1 MAQWWETAPL
11 ANAPGTPENE
21 WWKTAPLQE
30 EFAAPAVPSALPEPN
45 LLERLGQVT
54 GSTITGL
61 GQGATMGAYDEV
73 ASALGIPIKGIENI
87 FSGRDSIGGPGD
99 ILPFLGRSFMDA
111 REGQQA
117 LVNQAYEQAP
127 IAAGAGDVAGALGL
141 GLLSGGSNV
150 ASIARPSILGMA
162 GRGGLEG
169 GLQGGASGFNA
180 AQDASLEG
188 RLKAAAQGAVGG
200 GVLGA
205 LTGGVVGGSMARQQ
219 HKAVPTVKE
228 LFDDAE
234 ALYTSARTSGKAAS
248 PQQSTEFANHIMDI
262 AKAESLVGPKTG
274 AIDTSYPHLA
284 GFVNMMNEY
293 GGEVLDVGRLQSL
306 RRRLT
311 SAAGSSDSNERRI
324 AMSMLDDFDNLA
336 TSIAPELEDATNL
349 YWRAKTGELIERL
362 GKLADVRASQYSQS
376 GIENGLRAEFRAL
389 ERRIINGKVRG
400 LPQELVDQIGAIS
413 RGDSLQDAARWASRF
428 SLKNPLTAL
437 GGTAAG
443 FATGSFPVAAGVW
456 AGAQGAGML
465 ASKMARDKYAIAAA
479 LARNGGALP
488 SVPYSPTQQALI
500 QSAGNLAGR
509 FSANFG
515 Q

>member
-21 WWKTAPLQE
+21 WWKSAPLHNE
-30 EFAAPAVPSALPEPN
+30 SPEPTTPSGPN
-45 LLERLGQVT
+45 VLERLGQVT
-54 GSTITGL
+54 GSTFTGL

-73 ASALGIPIKGIENI
+73 ASALGAPIKGIDNLI
-87 FSGRDSIGGPGD
+87 SGRDAIAGPGD

-127 IAAGAGDVAGALGL
+127 YAAGAGDIAGALGL
-141 GLLSGGSNV
+141 GLLSGGSNIASV
-150 ASIARPSILGMA
+150 AKPTILGMA

-169 GLQGGASGFNA
+169 GLQGAASGFNA
-180 AQDASLEG
+180 AEDNTLPA
-188 RLKAAAQGAVGG
+188 RLRAAAQGAGVG

-205 LTGGVVGGSMARQQ
+205 LTGGAVGGSMARTQQ
-219 HKAVPTVKE
+219 KAVPTVQN

-234 ALYTSARTSGKAAS
+234 ALYTAARNSGNVAS
-248 PQQSTEFANHIMDI
+248 PQQSTDFAKHIMDI
-262 AKAESLVGPKTG
+262 ARAESLVGPKSG
-274 AIDTSYPHLA
+274 NIDNSYPHLA
-284 GFVNMMNEY
+284 GFINMMNEY

-306 RRRLT
+306 RRRLA
-311 SAAGSSDSNERRI
+311 SAAGSGDANERRI
-324 AMSMLDDFDNLA
+324 AMDMLDDFDNLA
-336 TSIAPELEDATNL
+336 TSIAPELGEATDL

-443 FATGSFPVAAGVW
+443 FATGSLPVAAGIW

-465 ASKMARDKYAIAAA
+465 AGKMARDKYAVAAA

-488 SVPYSPTQQALI
+488 AVPYTPTQQALI
-500 QSAGNLAGR
+500 NSAGNLAGR

>member
-21 WWKTAPLQE
+21 WWKAAPLKDEATAP
-30 EFAAPAVPSALPEPN
+30 ASPPAQQGVN

-54 GSTITGL
+54 GSTLTGM

-73 ASALGIPIKGIENI
+73 ASALGTPIKGIDNLI
-87 FSGRDSIGGPGD
+87 AGRDAINGPGD

-117 LVNQAYEQAP
+117 LVNQAYQQAP
-127 IAAGAGDVAGALGL
+127 IAAGAGDIAGALSL

-150 ASIARPSILGMA
+150 ASIAKPTVLGMA
-162 GRGGLEG
+162 GRGGIEG
-169 GLQGGASGFNA
+169 GLQGGASGYNA
-180 AQDASLEG
+180 SEDPSLEG

-200 GVLGA
+200 GILGA
-205 LTGGVVGGSMARQQ
+205 LTGGAVGGAMARQQ
-219 HKAVPTVKE
+219 QNAVPTVQN

-234 ALYTSARTSGKAAS
+234 ALYTAARNSGKAAT
-248 PQQSTEFANHIMDI
+248 PQQSTDFAKHIMDI
-262 AKAESLVGPKTG
+262 ARAESLVGPKSG
-274 AIDTSYPHLA
+274 AIDSSYPHLA

-306 RRRLT
+306 RRRLA
-311 SAAGSSDSNERRI
+311 SAAGSQDANERRI
-324 AMSMLDDFDNLA
+324 AMAMLDDFDNLA

-349 YWRAKTGELIERL
+349 YWRAKTGELIDRL

-400 LPQELVDQIGAIS
+400 LPKELVDQIGAIS

-465 ASKMARDKYAIAAA
+465 AGKMARDKYAIAAA

-488 SVPYSPTQQALI
+488 AAPYTPTQQALI